1 MPKIKVTR
9 KNVKTLRAALQA
21 LRQHRSRVLNLLRSS
36 PVECTFDDY
45 RFFIE
50 NTQQFDELVQAIE
63 EELQGS
69 DITPSSPIPAAAIV

>member
-9 KNVKTLRAALQA
+9 KNVKTLRAVLQA
-21 LRQHRSRVLNLLRSS
+21 LREHRSQVLTVLRSS
-36 PVECTFDDY
+36 PVECTFNDY

-63 EELQGS
+63 EQLQGS
-69 DITPSSPIPAAAIV
+69 NIIHA